1 MQLATCSRREARRR
15 RGGTGDGRRR
25 RNRSTKQ
32 KEGAALTEALRPRA
46 YGGEI
51 DALSPAAGWGRWRDR
66 CSSRHLVV
74 SLSPRICICERDL
87 TITPSHPSQAG
98 PKRRIS
104 MFFFLPAVSYAC
116 QLRGVRGDFF
126 ILNIFLLSFSRCS
139 QSRMSLCLFIKCM

>member
-1 MQLATCSRREARRR
+1 PYNHDVRSCWYTIRMRNKSQGKKCYPQQPISPSSPRRREARRR

-87 TITPSHPSQAG
+87 TITTSQPSQG
-98 PKRRIS
+98 RP
-104 MFFFLPAVSYAC
+104 
-116 QLRGVRGDFF
+116 
-126 ILNIFLLSFSRCS
+126 
-139 QSRMSLCLFIKCM
+139 IKT